1 MAGGV
6 GVAVTVDG
14 VGAAAVA
21 LAKPPKSASKS
32 EDGAVLLCGAV
43 NAPKSS
49 SSLVTVAVAADAGV
63 AAGAGVAA
71 ANEPKSS
78 PVDTAGCVSA
88 VNAPKEFASLLDV
101 EAGAASKA
109 PNISSLLVD
118 VAALV
123 LLAVPNM
130 SLALPSDASA
140 AANEPKS
147 SLVATGAG
155 VASTAGAASFIE
167 LSPKPSIGVTVSNDN

>member
-6 GVAVTVDG
+6 GAVVTVDG

-49 SSLVTVAVAADAGV
+49 SSLVVTVAVAAD
-63 AAGAGVAA
+63 AGVAA

-78 PVDTAGCVSA
+78 PVDTGAGAACVSA
-88 VNAPKEFASLLDV
+88 VNAPNELASLFDV
-101 EAGAASKA
+101 EAGTASNA

-130 SLALPSDASA
+130 SLVLPSDASA

-147 SLVATGAG
+147 SLAATGAG

-167 LSPKPSIGVTVSNDN
+167 LSPKPSMGVTVSNDN